1 MLIRQE
7 NKIANK
13 KFRKIEY
20 VRKYMA
26 SIVRI
31 KKKGTPKS
39 DGRIS
44 VTNSVRK
51 FPPDV

>member
-1 MLIRQE
+1 ME
-7 NKIANK
+7 WAGKTIASK
-13 KFRKIEY
+13 KR
-20 VRKYMA
+20 A

-51 FPPDV
+51 FPPDI